1 MGWNRRCG
9 VKRGFNRALKSRL
22 VAGISFFH
30 WFLLN
35 FTVPYALHGFEHSI
49 LPLRFRNAHQKPRV
63 AVWVRVGVGEARVNV
78 KANSQGC

>member
-1 MGWNRRCG
+1 MVGD
-9 VKRGFNRALKSRL
+9 RGFFQALKSRL

-35 FTVPYALHGFEHSI
+35 FTATYDLHGFEHSI

-63 AVWVRVGVGEARVNV
+63 AVWVRVGVGRGEGECQ
-78 KANSQGC
+78 S